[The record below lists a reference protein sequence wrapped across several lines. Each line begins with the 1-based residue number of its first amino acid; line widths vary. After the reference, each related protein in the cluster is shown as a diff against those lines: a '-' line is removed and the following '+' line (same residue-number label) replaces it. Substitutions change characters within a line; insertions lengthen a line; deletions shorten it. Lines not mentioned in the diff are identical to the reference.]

1 MSASIPPGLF
11 APVRRLAAR
20 RGGVPLLV
28 LLVTGALIALL
39 IATRPELVPEPHAER
54 VWPVKSV
61 AISSQTLRP
70 QLALF
75 GEIVA
80 GRRSELRALVAG
92 PISRIGAN
100 FREGGL
106 VSAGEL
112 LLEIDPFHYRTQLAE
127 RRAQLREAEVRLDQL
142 QRNHRR
148 IEALYVEKTVSERDR
163 DDAELAVKQQE
174 AVVEQRRI
182 DVERAERS
190 LADTRLLAPYAGV
203 IGELNANLGKQL
215 GVNDKV
221 AELTD
226 TSQLEVRFSL
236 SNDEYGRL
244 LGDGETLVG
253 RLVTVTWK
261 VGARELAYQA
271 RIARVG
277 AEILATT
284 GGVDIYAVLDD
295 GVRPDLRPGAFV
307 SVRVPDRE
315 YAGVFVAPE
324 SALYGE
330 NMLYVIAA
338 DRLAERRIEVLGHDG
353 NDIIFRSAGEPA
365 LADGDR
371 VVTTQLREAGVG
383 VKVIDRQVAD

>member
-28 LLVTGALIALL
+28 LLVTAALIALL
-39 IATRPELVPEPHAER
+39 VATRPELGPEAHAER

-127 RRAQLREAEVRLDQL
+127 RRAQLREAEVRQNQL

-174 AVVEQRRI
+174 AVVEQRR
-182 DVERAERS
+182 RR
-190 LADTRLLAPYAGV
+190 RGAG
-203 IGELNANLGKQL
+203 
-215 GVNDKV
+215 
-221 AELTD
+221 
-226 TSQLEVRFSL
+226 
-236 SNDEYGRL
+236 
-244 LGDGETLVG
+244 
-253 RLVTVTWK
+253 
-261 VGARELAYQA
+261 GAQ
-271 RIARVG
+271 
-277 AEILATT
+277 
-284 GGVDIYAVLDD
+284 
-295 GVRPDLRPGAFV
+295 PG
-307 SVRVPDRE
+307 
-315 YAGVFVAPE
+315 
-324 SALYGE
+324 
-330 NMLYVIAA
+330 
-338 DRLAERRIEVLGHDG
+338 
-353 NDIIFRSAGEPA
+353 
-365 LADGDR
+365 
-371 VVTTQLREAGVG
+371 
-383 VKVIDRQVAD
+383 

>member
-1 MSASIPPGLF
+1 
-11 APVRRLAAR
+11 
-20 RGGVPLLV
+20 
-28 LLVTGALIALL
+28 VT
-39 IATRPELVPEPHAER
+39 
-54 VWPVKSV
+54 
-61 AISSQTLRP
+61 ISRQTLRP
-70 QLALF
+70 RLALF

-92 PISRIGAN
+92 PISQIGRN

-106 VSAGEL
+106 VAAGEL

-148 IEALYVEKTVSERDR
+148 IEVLYAEQTVSERDR
-163 DDAELAVKQQE
+163 DDAELALKQHE
-174 AVVEQRRI
+174 AIVEQRRI

-244 LGDGETLVG
+244 TASGEKLAG
-253 RLVTVTWK
+253 RAVTVRWK
-261 VGARELAYQA
+261 VGERHLDYPAQ
-271 RIARVG
+271 IARVG
-277 AEILATT
+277 AKIVSTT
-284 GGVDIYAVLDD
+284 GGVDVYAVLGEGPD
-295 GVRPDLRPGAFV
+295 PDLRPGAFV
-307 SVRVPDRE
+307 SVSVPDRE
-315 YAGVFVAPE
+315 FADVFTAPD
-324 SALYGE
+324 SGLHGDD
-330 NMLYVIAA
+330 MLYVIVD

-353 NDIIFRSAGEPA
+353 DRIIFRSAGEPA

-371 VVTTQLREAGVG
+371 VVTTPLREAGVG
-383 VKVIDRQVAD
+383 MKVIGQKAAD